1 MLKPV
6 YTEKS
11 LGNAKR
17 GSYSFWV
24 DKNLNKTEIKK
35 LIGKTFDVHVVTIKT
50 ANYKKEI
57 KRNYKGVT
65 QKIAAAKKAIV
76 TLKDKEKIDIF
87 EETKTKK

>member
-11 LGNAKR
+11 LANAKR

-24 DKNLNKTEIKK
+24 DKGLNKGEIKI
-35 LIGKTFDVHVVTIKT
+35 LIGKTFDVHVVSVKT
-50 ANYKKEI
+50 VNYKKEI
-57 KRNYKGVT
+57 KRSYRGVI
-65 QKIAAAKKAIV
+65 QKLASAKKAIV

-87 EETKTKK
+87 EETKKK